1 MKTFEKLKEK
11 AKERAKSAAAS
22 AKVVA
27 KAAVKKEITKQKA
40 AMRARKVA
48 WRRADDG
55 HYYRAL
61 GEGIYVHVVGSK
73 AYIADKNLT
82 TAERITGGEEAKH
95 VKSAKA
101 TMAVRKASEPK
112 PGKAAPKKF
121 ADPSKFVAP
130 NVPKKAAPKKA
141 KKGAAPKKAK
151 KAPKKAKKAVNPMQA
166 WMGM

>member
-11 AKERAKSAAAS
+11 TKARAKSVTVG
-22 AKVVA
+22 AKAVA
-27 KAAVKKEITKQKA
+27 KEAVKKEVAKHKA
-40 AMRARKVA
+40 AARARKVA

-61 GEGIYVHVVGSK
+61 GEGVYVHVVGSK
-73 AYIADKNLT
+73 AYIADRNLA
-82 TAERITGGEEAKH
+82 TAERITGSEGKKH

-112 PGKAAPKKF
+112 PGEVTPKKF
-121 ADPSKFVAP
+121 ADPGKFVAS
-130 NVPKKAAPKKA
+130 NKAALKKVKKAAPKKA
-141 KKGAAPKKAK
+141 VPK
-151 KAPKKAKKAVNPMQA
+151 NPMQA

>member
-22 AKVVA
+22 AKVAA

-61 GEGIYVHVVGSK
+61 GEGVYVHVVGSK

-82 TAERITGGEEAKH
+82 TAERITGSEEKKH

-130 NVPKKAAPKKA
+130 NAPKKKAAPKK
-141 KKGAAPKKAK
+141 KVAPKKKATPKKVK
-151 KAPKKAKKAVNPMQA
+151 KAPARNPMQA